1 VEART
6 GQLSGS
12 LRASAAYL
20 LTGSLAGVNAA
31 ITGYPVFAAQALR
44 YTLATIVLAA
54 ACWVQGRRHPLDG
67 PRIRLTRRVV
77 WLLVLQATVGV
88 TGFNYCTAEAVR
100 HTGAATVGTVIATV
114 PVVLAIA
121 GPLAA
126 RRRPAWR
133 VIAAAVLVAAGA
145 AVITGLGGT
154 NLPGLLLALGALVA
168 EVSFTLAAV
177 PLLPVFGPL
186 RASAWVSGCS
196 VPVLF
201 ALAFATGGAG
211 AVPAPTAGQAAAI
224 VYLAVVVCA
233 GGFYL
238 LYSALPRLGADRVG
252 LFAGLVP
259 FGAMGAELLLG
270 AGTIGPADV
279 AGAVLVAA
287 GVALAFSAG
296 AGAGAGAARTG
307 QRTEK
312 DTAAAPQLGR
322 TRTGAPRA

>member
-1 VEART
+1 MTGSWVATSCLLRPRVALAVPPPPRRRVPDVEART
-6 GQLSGS
+6 GQLSGG

-31 ITGYPVFAAQALR
+31 IPGYPVFAAQALR

-67 PRIRLTRRVV
+67 QRIRLTRRVV

-126 RRRPAWR
+126 RRRPAPR
-133 VIAAAVLVAAGA
+133 VIAAAVLVTAGA

-168 EVSFTLAAV
+168 EVSFTLVAV

-186 RASAWVSGCS
+186 RAAAYVSACS

-211 AVPAPTAGQAAAI
+211 AVPMPTAGQAAAI
-224 VYLAVVVCA
+224 AYL
-233 GGFYL
+233 
-238 LYSALPRLGADRVG
+238 
-252 LFAGLVP
+252 
-259 FGAMGAELLLG
+259 
-270 AGTIGPADV
+270 

-287 GVALAFSAG
+287 GVALPFSG
-296 AGAGAGAARTG
+296 GAGAARTG
-307 QRTEK
+307 QRKKK
-312 DTAAAPQLGR
+312 DTAAAPQQSR